1 MPAVSAIIQH
11 GTLPTSSM
19 EDETGLLVQSCT
31 FASTRDTMEYKGA
44 NRCIQAVEMVNP
56 ILTITISAF
65 ISAYSGM
72 TVLDAGQEIASLAN
86 FDGAVLGHSPGDGV
100 MVLIDPTISK
110 GIDSIDKFDCS
121 VRQLPFVA

>member
-1 MPAVSAIIQH
+1 MPAVAAIIQH
-11 GTLPTSSM
+11 GTLPTDSM

-31 FASTRDTMEYKGA
+31 FASTRDTVEYKGA
-44 NRCIQAVEMVNP
+44 NRCVKAVEEVNP

-72 TVLDAGQEIASLAN
+72 TVLDAGQEITSLAN
-86 FDGAVLGHSPGDGV
+86 FTGSVLGHSPGDGV
-100 MVLIDPTISK
+100 MILNSPTISK

-121 VRQLPFVA
+121 VRQLPFVV